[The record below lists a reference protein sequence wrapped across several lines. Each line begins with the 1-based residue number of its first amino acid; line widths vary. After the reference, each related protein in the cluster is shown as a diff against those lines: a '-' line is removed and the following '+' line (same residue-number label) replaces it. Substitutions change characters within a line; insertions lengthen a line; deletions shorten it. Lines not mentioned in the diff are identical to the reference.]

1 MRMIAHHV
9 GERKASD
16 TRISRF
22 VDEKSAILRDLIE
35 REAKERI
42 CSIKEIEDSL
52 ARDLSLIREKMEL
65 EADSREN
72 RI

>member
-52 ARDLSLIREKMEL
+52 AS
-65 EADSREN
+65 S
-72 RI
+72 

>member
-1 MRMIAHHV
+1 MKMIAHHV

-16 TRISRF
+16 ARISRF

-42 CSIKEIEDSL
+42 SSIKEIEDSL
-52 ARDLSLIREKMEL
+52 SRDLGFIREKMEV
-65 EADSREN
+65 EADSR
-72 RI
+72 